1 MRRLGP
7 WLAGFVLVLP
17 ILVLRYPPMPDLA
30 MHEATVAVMRRLHD
44 PSFVPAG
51 MYFVAAP
58 QANQLF
64 HLLAWALA
72 LVVATDTA
80 CKLVVAASCL
90 LIVVAMARLLTRTGR
105 SAALAPL
112 ISFVALGWCFRWGL
126 VGNLLGFGLFLLLLP
141 PLFDLAAAPSGR
153 RVLACCGAS
162 VLLVF
167 AHETS
172 ALAYA
177 AVAVALVILGLPA
190 SRRRPAPLV
199 PAALVLALVALQAAS
214 TRLFPALVGASMS
227 RTGSDY
233 GLEPLDRLAIL
244 PGAVFGGALTANLVI
259 ESVFSLVA
267 LAVAVWARARE
278 TNETDELGE
287 TGAARESVAFVHR
300 FALLALF
307 FLALYLLFPMSIG
320 GSTLLSHRFL
330 PPAFACL
337 LLACSPRA
345 DSPVTRWLGAAT
357 LLAPLAIVALMWP
370 LFRAADRRARDL
382 DVVLAALPDDTSV
395 AQLDLTP
402 RAPTLV
408 APVPGLASRAQA
420 VHGGRMLF
428 GFIDQPPYPLY
439 IRPELRWNEPIARLT
454 TMPFAFLPAVDG
466 HRFAYLLVLETDPR
480 AESLVPN
487 ALTPEYEPVRAQ
499 GQWQLFRS
507 TLAVDPVDSPD
518 RPLTEPPVDT
528 LAWRLNRLVQQ
539 GADGR

>member
-1 MRRLGP
+1 MMRRLGP
-7 WLAGFVLVLP
+7 WLAGIVLALP

-30 MHEATVAVMRRLHD
+30 MHEATIAIMRRLHD
-44 PSFVPAG
+44 ASFVPAG
-51 MYFVAAP
+51 MYFVVAP

-64 HLLAWALA
+64 HFLAFALA

-80 CKLVVAASCL
+80 CKVVVAASGL

-112 ISFVALGWCFRWGL
+112 VSFVALGWCFRWGL
-126 VGNLLGFGLFLLLLP
+126 VANLLGFGLFLLLLP
-141 PLFDLAAAPSGR
+141 PLFDLAKAPTGR
-153 RVLACCGAS
+153 RVLACSGAS
-162 VLLVF
+162 LLLVF

-177 AVAVALVILGLPA
+177 AVAVALVVLGLPA
-190 SRRRPAPLV
+190 SGRRPAPLI
-199 PAALVLALVALQAAS
+199 PAAVVLALAALQALS
-214 TRLFPALVGASMS
+214 GRFSPALMGASMN

-233 GLEPLDRLAIL
+233 GLEPLDRLMIL
-244 PGAVFGGALTANLVI
+244 PGAVFGGAVTTHLVI
-259 ESVFSLVA
+259 ESVFALVA
-267 LAVAVWARARE
+267 LVVAGWARARE
-278 TNETDELGE
+278 TGPSGE
-287 TGAARESVAFVHR
+287 PGDVGESVAFVHR

-307 FLALYLLFPMSIG
+307 FLALYLLFPMSVG
-320 GSTLLSHRFL
+320 GSTLLAHRFL

-337 LLACSPRA
+337 LLACSPRVE
-345 DSPVTRWLGAAT
+345 SRVTRWLGAVT
-357 LLAPLAIVALMWP
+357 SLAPLVVVALLWP
-370 LFRAADRRARDL
+370 TFLAGDRRARDL
-382 DVVLAALPDDTSV
+382 DVVLAALPDDSSV

-402 RAPTLV
+402 RPPARV

-439 IRPELRWNEPIARLT
+439 IRPELRWNEPVARLT
-454 TMPFAFLPAVDG
+454 TMPFAFLPSVDG

-480 AESLVPN
+480 AESLVPD

-528 LAWRLNRLVQQ
+528 LARRMNRLVEQ